1 MEKHFFKI
9 KIYYLNME
17 SQNDFG
23 NQETQ
28 SHSHWNMTWSFPS
41 SQALSFRS
49 GHVIRT
55 FVSIRHQNGM
65 TKKKKVNFPKVTR

>member
-1 MEKHFFKI
+1 MILEIKKHKATAT
-9 KIYYLNME
+9 
-17 SQNDFG
+17 G
-23 NQETQ
+23 
-28 SHSHWNMTWSFPS
+28 HRNMTWSFPS

>member
-1 MEKHFFKI
+1 
-9 KIYYLNME
+9 ME
-17 SQNDFG
+17 SQNDFE

-55 FVSIRHQNGM
+55 FV
-65 TKKKKVNFPKVTR
+65 

>member
-55 FVSIRHQNGM
+55 FV
-65 TKKKKVNFPKVTR
+65 